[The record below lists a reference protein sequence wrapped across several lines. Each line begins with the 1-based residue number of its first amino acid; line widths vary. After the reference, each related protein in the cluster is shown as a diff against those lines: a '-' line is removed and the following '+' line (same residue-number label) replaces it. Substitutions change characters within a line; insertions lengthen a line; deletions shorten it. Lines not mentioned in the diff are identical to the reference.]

1 MARQSATT
9 PQPKCRKLA
18 FSHWASFFFSF
29 RFFLSIANSRVHTA
43 CLDCVERGIRYFW
56 VFRHDSTRCVFAV
69 VRHVWRVFGISSCDV
84 LYSRRIQRDWQL
96 RSYGCVPSY
105 YFILCLP
112 CLDVRESNVA
122 FDAAALGSILFL
134 LSSGFASICHRTGV
148 WTSQPSP
155 SR

>member
-1 MARQSATT
+1 MLPMARQSATT

-29 RFFLSIANSRVHTA
+29 RLFLSIANSRVHTA

-56 VFRHDSTRCVFAV
+56 VCRHDSTRCVFAV

-96 RSYGCVPSY
+96 RSYVFVPSLFIVGLRFCY
-105 YFILCLP
+105 SEIENRMWRLMQQRWEYFFPLP
-112 CLDVRESNVA
+112 S
-122 FDAAALGSILFL
+122 GYL
-134 LSSGFASICHRTGV
+134 LLPEYANRNGV
-148 WTSQPSP
+148 
-155 SR
+155 